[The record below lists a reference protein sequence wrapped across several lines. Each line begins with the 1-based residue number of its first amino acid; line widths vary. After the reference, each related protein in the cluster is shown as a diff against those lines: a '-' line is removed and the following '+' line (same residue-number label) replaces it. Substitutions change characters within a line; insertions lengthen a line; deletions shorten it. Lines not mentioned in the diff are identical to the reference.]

1 MADVK
6 SVVLV
11 SLEHPRR
18 VTVTAAVGRLWW
30 SNVPRSDT
38 FGCLEWSDNDVARE
52 FATGALI
59 LTVSQVIM
67 RGGSVLPPDG

>member
-1 MADVK
+1 MADVEL
-6 SVVLV
+6 VVLL

-18 VTVTAAVGRLWW
+18 VTVAAAVGRLWW
-30 SNVPRSDT
+30 SKVPRSDT
-38 FGCLEWSDNDVARE
+38 FGSLEWGDNDVVRE

-59 LTVSQVIM
+59 LTVFQVIM